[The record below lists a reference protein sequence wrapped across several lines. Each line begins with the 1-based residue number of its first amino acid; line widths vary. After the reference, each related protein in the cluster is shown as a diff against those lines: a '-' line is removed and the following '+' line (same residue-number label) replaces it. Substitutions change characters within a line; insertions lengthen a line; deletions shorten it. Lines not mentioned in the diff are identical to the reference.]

1 MCYNICGGVVMS
13 DFILDEPFCIKRFIY
28 SVNGSLK
35 AGTQSDIPARDYDS
49 FVLIRRGTFSY
60 EFEHKKFKACPGDIV
75 FLAKK
80 LPYKILVGE
89 EKYEFIYC
97 DFEFFEDGRTMPK
110 SDVFTPKIP
119 VDSLFED
126 MFINF
131 RKCIFYT
138 SLIKLYE
145 ILQIIV
151 DSQEK
156 PVTTSKSRENV
167 TKALEY
173 INENINNPT
182 LSVAM
187 LCANTD
193 MSETYFRRQFKE
205 LVGITPLEYITK
217 KRIEL
222 AKYYLNSPFLTIEE
236 CATLCGFSTAQY
248 FSRVF
253 YMETGK
259 KPLQYRRLED

>member
-1 MCYNICGGVVMS
+1 MS
-13 DFILDEPFCIKRFIY
+13 DFILGEPFCIKRFIC
-28 SVNGSLK
+28 SVNGSVK
-35 AGTQSDIPARDYDS
+35 ASTQSDVPACDYDS
-49 FVLIRRGTFSY
+49 FVLIRGGTCSY

-75 FLAKK
+75 FLARK
-80 LPYKILVGE
+80 LPYKMLVGE

-97 DFEFFEDGRTMPK
+97 DFEFFEDGRALPK
-110 SDVFTPKIP
+110 SDVFTPKTS
-119 VDSLFED
+119 VDSLFQD

-131 RKCIFYT
+131 RKYNFYT

-156 PVTTSKSRENV
+156 PGTTPKSRENV
-167 TKALEY
+167 TKALKY
-173 INENINNPT
+173 IDENINNPT
-182 LSVAM
+182 LSVAT

-193 MSETYFRRQFKE
+193 MGETYFRRQFKE
-205 LVGITPLEYITK
+205 LVGVTPLEYITK
-217 KRIEL
+217 KRIEI
-222 AKYYLNSPFLTIEE
+222 AKSYLNSPFLTIDE
-236 CATLCGFSTAQY
+236 CATLSGFSTAQY

-259 KPLQYRRLED
+259 KPLQYRRFGN